1 LSLTEGLTPG
11 TREEVT
17 AGLRAL
23 LLARGVTAEEV
34 DAAEREDRLDLLAVD
49 RLMLPGREHHTGDDL
64 YGAVALDPGVPTRLW
79 RALGFADE
87 AGAQDAFTEQD
98 LEALQLVYGL
108 VSLGL
113 ASLETTVQLTRV
125 MGSSM
130 ERFAEAL
137 AGAFEPPGHGGAGRG
152 FLPPGVDDR
161 LAIAEQVAF
170 ASEVVL
176 PSVERLI
183 LYAWRRHMQA
193 AMRRRVTLIRD
204 VAGQDAHLPALT
216 VAFADM
222 VGFTALSQQLSDD
235 DLARVV
241 DRFEAVA
248 HDTVVAGGGRV
259 VKMIGDEVMYV
270 TEFPRQGL
278 EIAFLLVDAYADDE
292 LLSDVRVGMAT
303 GRVLARDG
311 DYFGSVVNR
320 ASRIVNIADAGTVL
334 VSTEVRDAV
343 AEYQDVVF
351 VPLRAREL
359 KDFGRVELFAA
370 SRLDAPSVSDSRRTG
385 ARWRRLSDLRHELE
399 LLRARGEAVL
409 DSIAPH
415 AET

>member
-1 LSLTEGLTPG
+1 MEGLTPG
-11 TREEVT
+11 TREEVA

-23 LLARGVTAEEV
+23 LLARGTTGAEV

-49 RLMLPGREHHTGDDL
+49 RLMSAGRERRSGDDVNDSV
-64 YGAVALDPGVPTRLW
+64 GLDAGVPARLW

-87 AGAQDAFTEQD
+87 GVLTDAFTEQD
-98 LEALQLVYGL
+98 LEALRIVYGL
-108 VSLGL
+108 VSMGL

-130 ERFAEAL
+130 ERLAEAL
-137 AGAFEPPGHGGAGRG
+137 AGAFEAPGHGHPDPA

-183 LYAWRRHMQA
+183 VHAWRRHIQA

-204 VAGQDAHLPALT
+204 LAGQDPHLPMLT

-222 VGFTALSQQLSDD
+222 VGFTALAQQLSAD
-235 DLARVV
+235 DLGRVV
-241 DRFEAVA
+241 DRFEALA

-270 TEFPRQGL
+270 TELPRQAL
-278 EIAFLLVDAYADDE
+278 SIAFQLVDAYADDE

-334 VSTEVRDAV
+334 VSPEVCEAV
-343 AEYQDVVF
+343 AGDEGIVCLPIRPRD
-351 VPLRAREL
+351 L
-359 KDFGRVELFAA
+359 KDIGRVELFAA
-370 SRLDAPSVSDSRRTG
+370 SRPDAPSVSDERRTG
-385 ARWRRLSDLRHELE
+385 TRWRRLSEFRHEIE
-399 LLRARGEAVL
+399 VLRARGEAVVEAITPP
-409 DSIAPH
+409 SPA
-415 AET
+415 AG